1 MFRGIGCWMAQYNEG
16 LARRAQMEM
25 QAKAEMEKAR
35 RTMQAYLDAHRYR
48 DQIGQPFKFGED
60 PLMRLSKPKPSADE
74 ADV

>member
-35 RTMQAYLDAHRYR
+35 RTMQAYLDAN
-48 DQIGQPFKFGED
+48 PE
-60 PLMRLSKPKPSADE
+60 L
-74 ADV
+74 DVHSLRPVWQTP

>member
-1 MFRGIGCWMAQYNEG
+1 
-16 LARRAQMEM
+16 MEM